1 MRFGLRIPS
10 YAWPEIGPEDAEEF
24 RDYCRRAEGAPFE
37 DLWVIEH
44 LLLAPAVYGVS
55 WLDPFVTLSLAAG
68 VTDRVGLGTAALVL
82 PLRHPVLLAKEIVSI
97 QSLSRGR
104 FILGVA
110 TGWDEKEFDVMGVPL
125 SERGKRTDEAL
136 DIISRLL
143 TEEAVTFEG
152 QFFQFEGIT
161 IHPRVDSPPLW
172 VAGGS
177 LGHAPETPDKPYI
190 APAVLRRILRADG
203 WMCRSSGSDLDMV
216 RKDWEEVRRFLVEN
230 DRDPKTLTFGHT
242 QFVHIVETDGTEEA
256 IEEQMP
262 HFIRVMGTHRSE
274 EDLRASYLLGTIE
287 EIQGRIAA
295 LAEIGLEYLIV
306 TPVSNEPAQ
315 VELITKHIVEPFGDG
330 R

>member
-55 WLDPFVTLSLAAG
+55 WLDPFVTLALAAG
-68 VTDRVGLGTAALVL
+68 VTDRVGLGTSALVM
-82 PLRHPVLLAKEIVSI
+82 PLRHPVLLAKEIASL
-97 QSLSRGR
+97 QALSRGR

-110 TGWDEKEFDVMGVPL
+110 TGWDEKEFAVMDVPL
-125 SERGKRTDEAL
+125 KERGKRTDEGL
-136 DIISRLL
+136 EIVSRLL
-143 TEEAVTFEG
+143 TEEDVTFEG
-152 QFFQFEGIT
+152 GFFRFEGVA
-161 IHPRVDSPPLW
+161 IHPRVDPPPLW

-216 RKDWEEVRRFLVEN
+216 RKDWGEVQRFLEEN
-230 DRDPKTLTFGHT
+230 GRDPRTLTFGHT
-242 QFVHIVETDGTEEA
+242 QFVHVVETDSTEEA
-256 IEEQMP
+256 LEEQMP
-262 HFIRVMGTHRSE
+262 HFLRVMGTHRTA

-315 VELITKHIVEPFGDG
+315 VELISKHIVEPFGDG

>member
-55 WLDPFVTLSLAAG
+55 WLDPFVTLALAAG
-68 VTDRVGLGTAALVL
+68 VTDRVGLGTSALVM
-82 PLRHPVLLAKEIVSI
+82 PLRHPVLLAKEIASL
-97 QSLSRGR
+97 QALSRGR

-110 TGWDEKEFDVMGVPL
+110 TGWDEKEFAVMDVPL
-125 SERGKRTDEAL
+125 KERGKRTDEGL
-136 DIISRLL
+136 EIVFRLL
-143 TEEAVTFEG
+143 TEEDVTFEG
-152 QFFQFEGIT
+152 GFFRFEGVA
-161 IHPRVDSPPLW
+161 IHPRVDPPPLW

-216 RKDWEEVRRFLVEN
+216 RKDWGEVQRFLEEN
-230 DRDPKTLTFGHT
+230 GRDPRTLTFGHT
-242 QFVHIVETDGTEEA
+242 QFVHVVETDSTEEA
-256 IEEQMP
+256 LEEQMP
-262 HFIRVMGTHRSE
+262 HFLRVMGTHRTA

-315 VELITKHIVEPFGDG
+315 VELISKHIVEPFGDG